1 MPHQTCGEALWN
13 PCALTLGDELLTGG
27 VEHGP
32 MQLWV
37 SPSQVSIPFHNPV
50 HCEVQEQPASL
61 RQSSIQQ
68 LFKQPKKGLS
78 RSAAL
83 ASSKRT
89 TLGLMLT
96 KRRRLT
102 LAVTSSAISPQSS
115 TERMPVSKPTRVQ
128 NAALY
133 PFHLVGGSP
142 GYRSAPHGDE
152 PLACL

>member
-13 PCALTLGDELLTGG
+13 PCALTLGDELLAGG

-37 SPSQVSIPFHNPV
+37 SPSQVSIPLHNPV

-68 LFKQPKKGLS
+68 LFKQPKKGYLPLCCLS
-78 RSAAL
+78 LHQANHIRSDADE
-83 ASSKRT
+83 ASQVDLSCDLLRH
-89 TLGLMLT
+89 
-96 KRRRLT
+96 
-102 LAVTSSAISPQSS
+102 QS

-133 PFHLVGGSP
+133 PLH
-142 GYRSAPHGDE
+142 
-152 PLACL
+152 